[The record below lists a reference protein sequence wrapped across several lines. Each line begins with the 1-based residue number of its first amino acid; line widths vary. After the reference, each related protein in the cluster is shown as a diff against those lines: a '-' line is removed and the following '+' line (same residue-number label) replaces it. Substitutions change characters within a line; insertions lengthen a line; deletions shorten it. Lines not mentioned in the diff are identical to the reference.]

1 MSFNID
7 RQLIKPTRRG
17 YVGDSSASCS
27 TSCPTMGTSGTTT
40 TIKHGCEPPSPTPA
54 LGDSSPVLPV
64 RCHGHVSKEMEE
76 EDTPATTTSQS
87 LLCDKKGKKEKKTRK
102 SNSNAL
108 SSSPSAKQKTTP
120 HNLRKVPRA
129 SNNLDSNIATSYSSQ
144 RAHQQSKQQQG
155 SRYLVSSAL
164 SPISEDHRKKISI
177 HRDLC
182 DALVLGC
189 EDGESPRFKS
199 RKMTR
204 HSLRRPSVKRDI
216 IGPSSRYVLCLNEQR
231 KQLSD
236 SEARR
241 QLIGKSVIAI
251 LDEADEIIDGSSM
264 KGGECMEKSLRR
276 NSDDPDKKTACDAIF
291 V

>member
-1 MSFNID
+1 
-7 RQLIKPTRRG
+7 
-17 YVGDSSASCS
+17 
-27 TSCPTMGTSGTTT
+27 MGTSGTTT

-64 RCHGHVSKEMEE
+64 RCHGHVSKEMEEEE

-129 SNNLDSNIATSYSSQ
+129 SNNLGSNKATSYSSQ
-144 RAHQQSKQQQG
+144 RAHQQSNKQQQG

-264 KGGECMEKSLRR
+264 KGGECMEKCLRR
-276 NSDDPDKKTACDAIF
+276 NSDPSKKTACDAIF